1 MRIEELILEGFKS
14 YPVRTQITGW
24 DPSFN
29 AITGLNG
36 SGKSNILD
44 AICFV
49 LGLTNMSSMRAQNQ
63 QDLIYKRGQ
72 AGITKASVT
81 IVFDNSDRENS
92 PPGMENYTQITVTR
106 QIALPNIS
114 KYLLN
119 GHKAQQNIIQTI
131 FQSVQL
137 NINNPNFLIMQGRI
151 TKVLNMRP
159 KEILGMVEEA
169 AGTRMFEE
177 RKDKAK
183 KTMGKKEK
191 RVDEITALLAEEI
204 TPKLDTLRAER
215 RAFIQYQKSSAEL
228 ERLARVLRAYEWTDH
243 HAKASRKDAQIAE
256 REHDVAQARR
266 DKERATR
273 EAGVAEKNRVD
284 VQTQRDRELKKGGK
298 VTRMEEAAKE
308 LEKAVVK
315 LRTQAEIKEGT
326 IKDEEAARDASAG
339 ELSELEAAL
348 AEKKTQVDAVTAEY
362 SAVKD
367 KHTATQTALA
377 AAEDLLQTLLT
388 GLAGTSAQSAGG
400 GGGYM
405 GQIAD
410 ARARLAQ
417 AAAEEEQT
425 RVRLDMSG
433 RELREL
439 ERRWKAVEREA
450 GQGERDVKRMQGD
463 LETLRKKADATGWN
477 AEKERASEGALR
489 TAKDDAMRCTQE
501 RDAVRSRLS
510 QLDFNYTPPPGFDTR
525 KVKGLVASLLA
536 LKPEDHGKSTALEIA
551 AGGKL
556 YNVVVED
563 ERVGKDLLERGGIKK
578 RVTLIPLNKIRAFK
592 LSAEKLQNA
601 NHLAPGKV
609 RPALTLVGYPDEVA
623 EAIAF
628 VFSDTLICDDAASA
642 QAVTFARGVGVRS
655 VTLDGDVY
663 DPSGTMSGG
672 AAPSGS
678 GILVRAQELRAAEER
693 VAGARRTLGA
703 LEQEEAAGRAARDAW
718 RARTR
723 EVEIKEHELRLLEG
737 QVGSSNAAR
746 IGAQVAELKRSIAEM
761 EAALKAAQEKQVA
774 AKAEIKKLEKDMDEF
789 KNNKEGKTEELKASI
804 QKQKATLQKQA
815 VSVKTRQ
822 KEMQTATLELV
833 HVAEQIEKDI
843 ASARET
849 LADASAGI
857 DEMRGE
863 LKALADKVAKGE
875 AEHGE
880 AERRLQEERATL
892 TRFDAELR
900 DLDEVI
906 KAKKQAAV
914 DADVSIKKLEH
925 EVQALAKEKAGH
937 LTGAVNLERQHDWI
951 AEENHLFGQPGS
963 QYDFSKIDVGQLKDR
978 ARELEEQQRGM
989 KKKVNPKVMNMIDT
1003 VEKREASLK
1012 KMLGTV
1018 LKDKEKIEQTI
1029 EELDRYKRDALK
1041 TTWEK
1046 VNGDFGGIFAE
1057 LLPGNFAKLQPPDGQ
1072 DLMDGLEIKVQL
1084 GSVWKQS
1091 LTELS
1096 GGQRSL
1102 IALSLIMALLQFKP
1116 APMYILDEIDAAL
1129 DLSHTQHIGTLFRTR
1144 FRGAQFIVVSLKEGL
1159 FTNANVLFRTRFRD
1173 GTSVVERTA
1182 QRSASALYGNN
1193 TEREEGAAR
1202 GEVAGAVG
1210 APQRRVARRRG
1221 TATVAA

>member
-92 PPGMENYTQITVTR
+92 PPGMENYAQITVTR

-204 TPKLDTLRAER
+204 TPKLDTLRTER
-215 RAFIQYQKSSAEL
+215 RAFMQYQKASAEL
-228 ERLARVLRAYEWTDH
+228 ERLARVLRAHEWTDH
-243 HAKASRKDAQIAE
+243 RAKASRKDTQIAE
-256 REHDVAQARR
+256 RERDIAQARR
-266 DKERATR
+266 EKERAIR
-273 EAGVAEKNRVD
+273 EAGVAEKNRLE

-298 VTRMEEAAKE
+298 VTRMEEEVKE
-308 LEKAVVK
+308 LEKAVIK

-326 IKDEEAARDASAG
+326 IKDEETARDVSG
-339 ELSELEAAL
+339 RELSELEAAL
-348 AEKKTQVDAVTAEY
+348 AAKKTQVDAVTAQY
-362 SAVKD
+362 NTVKE
-367 KHTATQTALA
+367 KHTTTQTSLA
-377 AAEDLLQTLLT
+377 SSEDLLQTLLT
-388 GLAGTSAQSAGG
+388 GLAGTSAQSAG

-417 AAAEEEQT
+417 AAAEEEQA
-425 RVRLDMSG
+425 RVKLDMSR
-433 RELREL
+433 RELGEL
-439 ERRWKAVEREA
+439 EKRWKAVEREA
-450 GQGERDVKRMQGD
+450 GQGERDIKRMQV
-463 LETLRKKADATGWN
+463 EVEALRKKADSTGWN
-477 AEKERASEGALR
+477 QEKEHASEETLR
-489 TAKDDAMRCTQE
+489 KAKDDAMRCTRE
-501 RDAVRSRLS
+501 WDAVRSRLS

-601 NHLAPGKV
+601 KHLAPGKV
-609 RPALTLVGYPDEVA
+609 RPAISLVGYPDEVA

-628 VFSDTLICDDAASA
+628 VFSDTIICDDPASA
-642 QAVTFARGVGVRS
+642 QAVTFSREVGVRS
-655 VTLDGDVY
+655 VTLEGDVY
-663 DPSGTMSGG
+663 EPSGTMSGG

-693 VAGARRTLGA
+693 VAAARRTLAG
-703 LEQEEAAGRAARDAW
+703 LEREEVARRAARDKW
-718 RARTR
+718 RERTR
-723 EVEIKEHELRLLEG
+723 ELEIKEHELRLLEE

-746 IGAQVAELKRSIAEM
+746 IGAQVEELKRSIAEM

-789 KNNKEGKTEELKASI
+789 KNNKEGKTEELKANI
-804 QKQKATLQKQA
+804 QKQKAALQKQA
-815 VSVKTRQ
+815 VSVKTQQ
-822 KEMQTATLELV
+822 KEMHTATLEL
-833 HVAEQIEKDI
+833 EQIESDI
-843 ASARET
+843 TSAREA
-849 LADASAGI
+849 LANASAGI
-857 DEMRGE
+857 DKMRQE
-863 LKALADKVAKGE
+863 LRSLTDKVAKSE

-892 TRFDAELR
+892 TRFDTELR
-900 DLDEVI
+900 ELDEVI
-906 KAKKQAAV
+906 KAKKQAAA
-914 DADVSIKKLEH
+914 DADVAIKKLEH
-925 EVQALAKEKAGH
+925 DMQALAKEKAGH
-937 LTGAVNLERQHDWI
+937 MTAATNLEKQYEWI
-951 AEENHLFGQPGS
+951 EEESHLFGQAGS
-963 QYDFSKIDVGQLKDR
+963 QYDFSKLDIGQQKDR

-1057 LLPGNFAKLQPPDGQ
+1057 LLPGNFAKLQPPDNQ

-1182 QRSASALYGNN
+1182 QRSTSSLYNA
-1193 TEREEGAAR
+1193 EREREDGAA
-1202 GEVAGAVG
+1202 GEVIVG
-1210 APQRRVARRRG
+1210 RTRRR
-1221 TATVAA
+1221 AVS

>member
-92 PPGMENYTQITVTR
+92 PLGMENYAQITVTR

-204 TPKLDTLRAER
+204 TPKLDTLRTER
-215 RAFIQYQKSSAEL
+215 RTFMQYQKSNAEL
-228 ERLARVLRAYEWTDH
+228 ERLARVLRAYEWMDH
-243 HAKASRKDAQIAE
+243 RAKVSRKDAQISDRE
-256 REHDVAQARR
+256 RDIAQARR
-266 DKERATR
+266 EKERDVR
-273 EAGVAEKNRVD
+273 EAGVAEKNRLD
-284 VQTQRDRELKKGGK
+284 VQAQRDRELKKGGK
-298 VTRMEEAAKE
+298 VTRLEEEAKE
-308 LEKAVVK
+308 LEKAVIK

-326 IKDEEAARDASAG
+326 IKDEETEREASG
-339 ELSELEAAL
+339 RELSELEAAL
-348 AEKKTQVDAVTAEY
+348 AAKRTQVDAVTAEY
-362 SAVKD
+362 NAVKE
-367 KHTATQTALA
+367 KHTATQNSLA
-377 AAEDLLQTLLT
+377 SSEDLLQTLLT
-388 GLAGTSAQSAGG
+388 GLAGTSAQSAS

-417 AAAEEEQT
+417 AAAEEEQI
-425 RVRLDMSG
+425 RVKLDMSR
-433 RELREL
+433 RELGEL
-439 ERRWKAVEREA
+439 EKRWKAVEREA
-450 GQGERDVKRMQGD
+450 GQGERDIKKMQVE
-463 LETLRKKADATGWN
+463 LETLRKKADSTGWN
-477 AEKERASEGALR
+477 EEKERVSVEALR
-489 TAKDDAMRCTQE
+489 NAKDDANRCTRE
-501 RDAVRSRLS
+501 RDAVRSRFS
-510 QLDFNYTPPPGFDTR
+510 QLDFNYNPPPGFDTR

-601 NHLAPGKV
+601 KHLAPGKV
-609 RPALTLVGYPDEVA
+609 RPALSLVGYPDEVA

-642 QAVTFARGVGVRS
+642 QAVTFAREVGVRS

-678 GILVRAQELRAAEER
+678 GVLVRAQELRAVEER
-693 VAGARRTLGA
+693 VAAARRTLA
-703 LEQEEAAGRAARDAW
+703 ELEREEVARRAARDKW
-718 RARTR
+718 RERKR
-723 EVEIKEHELRLLEG
+723 ELEIKEHELGLLEE

-761 EAALKAAQEKQVA
+761 ETALKGAQEKQVA
-774 AKAEIKKLEKDMDEF
+774 VKAEIKKLEKDMDEF
-789 KNNKEGKTEELKASI
+789 KNNKEGKTEELKANI
-804 QKQKATLQKQA
+804 QKQRAALQKQA
-815 VSVKTRQ
+815 VSVKTQQ
-822 KEMQTATLELV
+822 KEMHTATLEL
-833 HVAEQIEKDI
+833 EQMESDI
-843 ASARET
+843 TSARET
-849 LADASAGI
+849 LANDSAGI
-857 DEMRGE
+857 DKMRQE
-863 LKALADKVAKGE
+863 LRSLKDKVAKGE
-875 AEHGE
+875 AEHAE

-892 TRFDAELR
+892 TRFDTELVE
-900 DLDEVI
+900 LVEVI
-906 KAKKQAAV
+906 KAKKQAAA
-914 DADVSIKKLEH
+914 DAEVAIKKLEH
-925 EVQALAKEKAGH
+925 DIQSLAKEKAGH
-937 LTGAVNLERQHDWI
+937 TTAVTNLEKQHEWI
-951 AEENHLFGQPGS
+951 KEESHLFGQAGS
-963 QYDFSKIDVGQLKDR
+963 QYDFSNLDIGQSKDR

-1057 LLPGNFAKLQPPDGQ
+1057 LLPGNFAKLQPPDNQ

-1182 QRSASALYGNN
+1182 QRSSSSLYNA
-1193 TEREEGAAR
+1193 ERDREEGAA
-1202 GEVAGAVG
+1202 GEVGVS
-1210 APQRRVARRRG
+1210 RRARRG
-1221 TATVAA
+1221 AAAS

>member
-81 IVFDNSDRENS
+81 IVFDNSDRDNS
-92 PPGMENYTQITVTR
+92 PPGMENYPQITVTR

-215 RAFIQYQKSSAEL
+215 RAFIQYQKASAEL

-243 HAKASRKDAQIAE
+243 RAKVARKDAQIGE
-256 REHDVAQARR
+256 REKDIAQVRR
-266 DKERATR
+266 DKERAVR
-273 EAGVAEKNRVD
+273 EAGIAEKNRVE

-298 VTRMEEAAKE
+298 VTRLEEEAKE
-308 LEKAVVK
+308 LEKVVIK
-315 LRTQAEIKEGT
+315 LRTQAEIKEDV
-326 IKDEEAARDASAG
+326 IKDEEAAQDASG
-339 ELSELEAAL
+339 RELSELEAAL
-348 AEKKTQVDAVTAEY
+348 LAKRTQVDAVTAEY
-362 SAVKD
+362 NAVKE

-377 AAEDLLQTLLT
+377 SAEDLLQTLLT
-388 GLAGTSAQSAGG
+388 GVAGTSAQSAGG
-400 GGGYM
+400 GGYM

-410 ARARLAQ
+410 TRARLAQ
-417 AAAEEEQT
+417 AATEEEQA
-425 RVRLDMSG
+425 RVGLDMSR
-433 RELREL
+433 RELGEL
-439 ERRWKAVEREA
+439 EKRWKAVEREA
-450 GQGERDVKRMQGD
+450 GQGERDIKRMQVE
-463 LETLRKKADATGWN
+463 LETLRKKADATGWS
-477 AEKERASEGALR
+477 AEKERANEEALHK
-489 TAKDDAMRCTQE
+489 AKDDAMRCAQE

-609 RPALTLVGYPDEVA
+609 RPALSLVGYPDEVA

-628 VFSDTLICDDAASA
+628 VFSDTLICDDPASA
-642 QAVTFARGVGVRS
+642 QAVTFSREVGVRS
-655 VTLDGDVY
+655 VTLEGDVY
-663 DPSGTMSGG
+663 EPSGTMSGG

-678 GILVRAQELRAAEER
+678 GVLVRAQELRAAEER
-693 VAGARRTLGA
+693 VIAAQRSLAA
-703 LEQEEAAGRAARDAW
+703 LEREEAAGRAKRDAW
-718 RARTR
+718 RTRTR
-723 EVEIKEHELRLLEG
+723 EVEIKEHELCLLEE
-737 QVGSSNAAR
+737 QVGTSNAAR
-746 IGAQVAELKRSIAEM
+746 IGVQIEELKHSIAEL
-761 EAALKAAQEKQVA
+761 EATVKTAQEKQAA

-789 KNNKEGKTEELKASI
+789 KNNKEGKTDELKANI
-804 QKQKATLQKQA
+804 QKQKAALQKQA
-815 VSVKTRQ
+815 VKVKTQQ
-822 KEMQTATLELV
+822 KEMQTAALEL
-833 HVAEQIEKDI
+833 EQIEADI

-849 LADASAGI
+849 LSNASSGI
-857 DEMRGE
+857 EKMRKE
-863 LKALADKVAKGE
+863 LQSLADKVAKSE
-875 AEHGE
+875 AAHGE
-880 AERRLQEERATL
+880 AERRLKEERATL
-892 TRFDAELR
+892 TRFDTELR
-900 DLDEVI
+900 ELDEVI
-906 KAKKQAAV
+906 KARKQAAA
-914 DADVSIKKLEH
+914 DAEVAIKKFEH
-925 EVQALAKEKAGH
+925 DLQALTKEKAGH
-937 LTGAVNLERQHDWI
+937 VTAATNLEKQYEWI
-951 AEENHLFGQPGS
+951 VEESHLFGQAGS
-963 QYDFSKIDVGQLKDR
+963 QYDFSKVDFGQLKDR

-1057 LLPGNFAKLQPPDGQ
+1057 LLPGNFAKVQPPDNQ

-1173 GTSVVERTA
+1173 GTSIVERTA
-1182 QRSASALYGNN
+1182 QRSTTSLLHNAER
-1193 TEREEGAAR
+1193 EREEDTLSVVTAVAR
-1202 GEVAGAVG
+1202 G
-1210 APQRRVARRRG
+1210 APRRARRG
-1221 TATVAA
+1221 AT

>member
-24 DPSFN
+24 DSSFN

-92 PPGMENYTQITVTR
+92 PPGMENYSQITVTR

-204 TPKLDTLRAER
+204 TPKLDTLRSER
-215 RAFIQYQKSSAEL
+215 RAFMQYQKASAEL
-228 ERLARVLRAYEWTDH
+228 ERLARVLRAYEWSDH
-243 HAKASRKDAQIAE
+243 RSKASRKDAQIAE
-256 REHDVAQARR
+256 RERDVAHARR
-266 DKERATR
+266 EKERATR
-273 EAGVAEKNRVD
+273 EAGVAEKSRID

-298 VTRMEEAAKE
+298 VTRMEEEAKE
-308 LEKAVVK
+308 LEKAVIK
-315 LRTQAEIKEGT
+315 LRTQAEIKEGA
-326 IKDEEAARDASAG
+326 IKDEEAARDTSAQ
-339 ELSELEAAL
+339 ELNELEAAL
-348 AEKKTQVDAVTAEY
+348 AAKKTQVDAVTAEY
-362 SAVKD
+362 NAVKE
-367 KHTATQTALA
+367 KHTATQTALSL
-377 AAEDLLQTLLT
+377 AEDLLQTLLT

-400 GGGYM
+400 GGYM

-410 ARARLAQ
+410 ARARLAH
-417 AAAEEEQT
+417 AAAEEEQA
-425 RVRLDMSG
+425 RVRLDMNR
-433 RELREL
+433 RELGEL
-439 ERRWKAVEREA
+439 EKRWKAVEREA
-450 GQGERDVKRMQGD
+450 GQGERDIKRMRAD
-463 LETLRKKADATGWN
+463 VETLRKKVDATGWSV
-477 AEKERASEGALR
+477 EKEEANEDALHK
-489 TAKDDAMRCTQE
+489 AKDVVMRYSQE
-501 RDAVRSRLS
+501 RDAVRSKLS
-510 QLDFNYTPPPGFDTR
+510 QLDFNYSPPPGFDAR

-536 LKPEDHGKSTALEIA
+536 LKPEDQGKSTALEIA

-563 ERVGKDLLERGGIKK
+563 ERTGKDLLERGGIKK
-578 RVTLIPLNKIRAFK
+578 RVTLIPLNKIRAFR
-592 LSAEKLQNA
+592 LSAERLQSA

-609 RPALTLVGYPDEVA
+609 RPALSLVGYAEEVA

-628 VFSDTLICDDAASA
+628 VFNDTLICDDAASA
-642 QAVTFARGVGVRS
+642 QAVTFARDVGVRS

-663 DPSGTMSGG
+663 EPSGTMSGG

-678 GILVRAQELRAAEER
+678 GILIRAQELRAAEER
-693 VAGARRTLGA
+693 VVHARETLVT
-703 LEQEEAAGRAARDAW
+703 LEHEEAAGRAARDTW
-718 RARTR
+718 RTRTR
-723 EVEIKEHELRLLEG
+723 ELEIKEHELKLLEE
-737 QVGSSNAAR
+737 QIGSSNAAR
-746 IGAQVAELKRSIAEM
+746 IGAQIEELRCSITEI
-761 EAALKAAQEKQVA
+761 EAALKSAQEKQVV
-774 AKAEIKKLEKDMDEF
+774 AKAEIKKLEKDMNEF
-789 KNNKEGKTEELKASI
+789 KNNKEGKTEELKANI

-815 VSVKTRQ
+815 VSVKTQQ
-822 KEMQTATLELV
+822 KEMQTAMLEL
-833 HVAEQIEKDI
+833 EQIKADI
-843 ASARET
+843 TSARET
-849 LADASAGI
+849 LDNASAGI
-857 DEMRGE
+857 DKMRKE
-863 LKALADKVAKGE
+863 LEVLADKVAKSE
-875 AEHGE
+875 TEHGE

-892 TRFDAELR
+892 TRFDTELR
-900 DLDEVI
+900 ELDEVI
-906 KAKKQAAV
+906 KAKKQAAA
-914 DADVSIKKLEH
+914 DAEVAIKKLEH
-925 EVQALAKEKAGH
+925 EVQGFAKEKATH
-937 LTGAVNLERQHDWI
+937 LIGATNLEKQYEWI
-951 AEENHLFGQPGS
+951 TEESHLFGQPRS
-963 QYDFSKIDVGQLKDR
+963 QYDFNNLDIGQLKDK

-1057 LLPGNFAKLQPPDGQ
+1057 LLPGNFSKLQPPDGQ

-1144 FRGAQFIVVSLKEGL
+1144 FRGSQFIVVSLKEGL

-1173 GTSVVERTA
+1173 GTSIVERTA
-1182 QRSASALYGNN
+1182 QR
-1193 TEREEGAAR
+1193 
-1202 GEVAGAVG
+1202 
-1210 APQRRVARRRG
+1210 
-1221 TATVAA
+1221 

>member
-92 PPGMENYTQITVTR
+92 PPGMENYPQITVTR
-106 QIALPNIS
+106 QIALPNIA

-119 GHKAQQNIIQTI
+119 GHKSQQNIIQTI

-215 RAFIQYQKSSAEL
+215 RAFLQYQKASAEL
-228 ERLARVLRAYEWTDH
+228 ERLARVLRAFEWMDH
-243 HAKASRKDAQIAE
+243 RAKTERKDAQVAE
-256 REHDVAQARR
+256 RERDVAQARR
-266 DKERATR
+266 DKERALR

-284 VQTQRDRELKKGGK
+284 VQKQRDHELKKGGK
-298 VTRMEEAAKE
+298 VTRMEEEAKE

-326 IKDEEAARDASAG
+326 IRDEEAARDSSG
-339 ELSELEAAL
+339 RELSELEAAL
-348 AEKKTQVDAVTAEY
+348 AAKRTQVDAVTAEY
-362 SAVKD
+362 NAVKE
-367 KHTATQTALA
+367 KHTATQTALTS
-377 AAEDLLQTLLT
+377 AEDLLQTLLT
-388 GLAGTSAQSAGG
+388 GLAGTSAQSIG

-417 AAAEEEQT
+417 AAAEEEQG
-425 RVRLDMSG
+425 RVKLDMSR
-433 RELREL
+433 RELGEL
-439 ERRWKAVEREA
+439 EKRWKAVEREA
-450 GQGERDVKRMQGD
+450 GQGERDIKKMRAD
-463 LETLRKKADATGWN
+463 FEALRKKADATGWSM
-477 AEKERASEGALR
+477 EKEHASEEAMR
-489 TAKDDAMRCTQE
+489 KAKDDVTRHTRTPQWRGGSVGAGRGAFE
-501 RDAVRSRLS
+501 AFPARF
-510 QLDFNYTPPPGFDTR
+510 QLHPPPGFDTR

-609 RPALTLVGYPDEVA
+609 RPALSLVGYPDEVA

-628 VFSDTLICDDAASA
+628 VFNDTIICDDPASA
-642 QAVTFARGVGVRS
+642 QAVTFAREVGVRS

-663 DPSGTMSGG
+663 EPSGTMSGG

-678 GILVRAQELRAAEER
+678 GVLVRAQELRGAEER
-693 VAGARRTLGA
+693 VAGAKRTLVA
-703 LEQEEAAGRAARDAW
+703 LEREEAAGRAARDAW

-723 EVEIKEHELRLLEG
+723 ELEIKEHELRLLEE
-737 QVGSSNAAR
+737 QVGSSNASR
-746 IGAQVAELKRSIAEM
+746 ISAQVGELKRSIGEM
-761 EAALKAAQEKQVA
+761 EAAVKVAQEKQVA

-804 QKQKATLQKQA
+804 QKQKAALQKQA
-815 VSVKTRQ
+815 VGVKTRQ
-822 KEMQTATLELV
+822 KEMQTAALEL
-833 HVAEQIEKDI
+833 EQMESDI
-843 ASARET
+843 ASAREM
-849 LADASAGI
+849 LADAEAGI
-857 DEMRGE
+857 DNMRKE
-863 LKALADKVAKGE
+863 LKSLANKVAKGE
-875 AEHGE
+875 ADHAE

-892 TRFDAELR
+892 TRFDTELR

-906 KAKKQAAV
+906 KAKKQAAA
-914 DADVSIKKLEH
+914 DAEIAIKKLEH
-925 EVQALAKEKAGH
+925 DVQALAKEKAAH
-937 LTGAVNLERQHDWI
+937 VTATTNLEKQYEWI
-951 AEENHLFGQPGS
+951 VEESHLFGQAGS
-963 QYDFSKIDVGQLKDR
+963 QYDFSKLDIGQSKDR

-989 KKKVNPKVMNMIDT
+989 KKKVNTKVMNMIDT

-1057 LLPGNFAKLQPPDGQ
+1057 LLPGNFAKLQPPDNQ

-1182 QRSASALYGNN
+1182 QRSTNALYND
-1193 TEREEGAAR
+1193 EREEGEAAVS
-1202 GEVAGAVG
+1202 VA
-1210 APQRRVARRRG
+1210 APRRARRRG
-1221 TATVAA
+1221 AVS

>member
-24 DPSFN
+24 DSSFN

-92 PPGMENYTQITVTR
+92 PPGMENYAQITVTR

-215 RAFIQYQKSSAEL
+215 RAYVQYQKAGAEL
-228 ERLARVLRAYEWTDH
+228 ERLARVLRAYEWSDH
-243 HAKASRKDAQIAE
+243 RAKASRKDAQITE
-256 REHDVAQARR
+256 REQEVAQARR
-266 DKERATR
+266 DKERATG
-273 EAGVAEKNRVD
+273 EAGVAEANRVD

-298 VTRMEEAAKE
+298 ITRMEEEAKE
-308 LEKAVVK
+308 LEKVVVK

-326 IKDEEAARDASAG
+326 IKDEEVACDTSAH
-339 ELSELEAAL
+339 ELSDLEAAL
-348 AEKKTQVDAVTAEY
+348 VAKKTQVDAVTAEY
-362 SAVKD
+362 NAVKE
-367 KHTATQTALA
+367 KHTATQTSLA
-377 AAEDLLQTLLT
+377 SAEDLLQTLLT
-388 GLAGTSAQSAGG
+388 GLAGNSAQSSGG

-417 AAAEEEQT
+417 AAAEEEQL
-425 RVRLDMSG
+425 RVRLDMS
-433 RELREL
+433 RHELTDL
-439 ERRWKAVEREA
+439 EKRWKAVEREA
-450 GQGERDVKRMQGD
+450 GQGERDI
-463 LETLRKKADATGWN
+463 KKMRTEVEILHKKVDATGWST
-477 AEKERASEGALR
+477 EKEGAGEEALR
-489 TAKDDAMRCTQE
+489 RAKDDAIRCTQE

-510 QLDFNYTPPPGFDTR
+510 QLDFNYTPPSGFDTR

-556 YNVVVED
+556 YNVVVEN
-563 ERVGKDLLERGGIKK
+563 ERIGKDLLERGGIKK

-609 RPALTLVGYPDEVA
+609 RPALSLVGYPEEVA

-628 VFSDTLICDDAASA
+628 VFNDTLICDDAQSA
-642 QAVTFARGVGVRS
+642 QAVTFARNVGVRS
-655 VTLDGDVY
+655 VTLEGDVY
-663 DPSGTMSGG
+663 EPSGTMSGG

-678 GILVRAQELRAAEER
+678 GVLVRAQELRGAEER
-693 VAGARRTLGA
+693 VAQARGTLET
-703 LEQEEAAGRAARDAW
+703 LEREEAAARPGRDAW

-723 EVEIKEHELRLLEG
+723 ELQIKEHELRLLEE

-746 IGAQVAELKRSIAEM
+746 IGTQVEQLRQSIREM
-761 EAALKAAQEKQVA
+761 ETAVKAAQEKQVV

-789 KNNKEGKTEELKASI
+789 KNNKEGKTGEIKASI
-804 QKQKATLQKQA
+804 QKQKAALQKQA
-815 VSVKTRQ
+815 VSLKTQQ
-822 KEMQTATLELV
+822 KEMQTAMLEL
-833 HVAEQIEKDI
+833 EQLEADI
-843 ASARET
+843 TSARES
-849 LADASAGI
+849 LANASAGV
-857 DEMRGE
+857 DKMRKE
-863 LKALADKVAKGE
+863 LKSLTDKVAKSE

-892 TRFDAELR
+892 TRFDTELR
-900 DLDEVI
+900 ELDEVI
-906 KAKKQAAV
+906 KVKKQEAA
-914 DADVSIKKLEH
+914 DAELAIKKLEH
-925 EVQALAKEKAGH
+925 DVQLLAKEKAGH
-937 LTGAVNLERQHDWI
+937 VTGATNLEKQYDWI
-951 AEENHLFGQPGS
+951 KEESHLFGQPGS
-963 QYDFSKIDVGQLKDR
+963 QYDFSKLDIAQLKDR
-978 ARELEEQQRGM
+978 TRDLEEQQRGM
-989 KKKVNPKVMNMIDT
+989 KKKVNPKAMNMIDT
-1003 VEKREASLK
+1003 VEKRETSLK

-1173 GTSVVERTA
+1173 GTSIVERTA
-1182 QRSASALYGNN
+1182 QRSASNLYHA
-1193 TEREEGAAR
+1193 EREEATSAAPGGR
-1202 GEVAGAVG
+1202 
-1210 APQRRVARRRG
+1210 QRNARRG
-1221 TATVAA
+1221 TTRTS